1 LQNCSHRVEFS
12 SCHAGAAAA
21 GGMSAAAHSWVQ
33 QQQQQ
38 HTKVQTLAA
47 HSLLN
52 CLCLSSSVGLSFC
65 FLCNLIDNRS
75 WVVVNSGRWRRPEL
89 PAEWAFCSGI
99 VILVPFFPAFNSLD
113 QSLNSP
119 YMQAHKQKKNHCGL
133 SLNSA

>member
-1 LQNCSHRVEFS
+1 MSCSS
-12 SCHAGAAAA
+12 SSSRGNVRSSTIMGAAAA
-21 GGMSAAAHSWVQ
+21 AAHQGSDSC
-33 QQQQQ
+33 
-38 HTKVQTLAA
+38 AA

-52 CLCLSSSVGLSFC
+52 YLCLSSSVGLGFC

-99 VILVPFFPAFNSLD
+99 VILVHFFPASNSPN